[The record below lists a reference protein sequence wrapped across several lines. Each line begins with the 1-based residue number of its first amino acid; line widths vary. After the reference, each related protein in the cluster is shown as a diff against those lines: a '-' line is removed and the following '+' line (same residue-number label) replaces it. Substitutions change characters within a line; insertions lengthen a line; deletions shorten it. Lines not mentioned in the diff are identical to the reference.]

1 MKLVDKPLT
10 DMQKKFAQVLRRGIL
25 WKGIS
30 K

>member
-10 DMQKKFAQVLRRGIL
+10 DMQKKFAEAVEISQLIL
-25 WKGIS
+25 KVE